1 MLPSTGLECETETNQ
16 DFGHYASFMAI
27 PGSFQATFLEI
38 PIKAGID
45 PAWFWGKASIALGST
60 GPRS

>member
-27 PGSFQATFLEI
+27 PGSFPATFLEI

-45 PAWFWGKASIALGST
+45 PA
-60 GPRS
+60 